1 MPAFD
6 LPLTARLGEA
16 EIDRFRRDGFVIVER
31 FLSEARIDVL
41 RDSFPKLFA
50 GRFDTGVYPDEWYWR
65 DGMSLPDVTRH
76 MANAWK
82 ADLTVAKLALSADLG
97 RAACRLTGWPGVR
110 LGQDTMWWKA
120 PRTKPIAHH
129 QDSSFMDFLD
139 PAVTLTC
146 WVTLDDTFADAG
158 TLEYVPG
165 SHRWPLTPL
174 PEAFHGQ
181 DDYRAQMKAAAQAA
195 GVAAPEPVLIEV
207 PAGSCVFHAGEIW
220 HGSGANRT
228 DDRMRRSI
236 GLHMIPERVRFSD
249 RPGGYIYRRYQRT
262 DDPTLDESFFPVLW
276 SHEGRR
282 TSWIDGYCDTGR
294 RTGSAHEGAEPTRP
308 IRESPPRPQVP

>member
-6 LPLTARLGEA
+6 LPLIVRLGED
-16 EIDRFRRDGFVIVER
+16 EIDRFRRDGFVVVEGL
-31 FLSEARIDVL
+31 LSDARIEAL
-41 RDSFPKLFA
+41 RERFPKLFA

-65 DGMSLPDVTRH
+65 EGMSLPDVTRH

-82 ADLTVAKLALSADLG
+82 ADLTVAKLALSAEIG
-97 RAACRLTGWPGVR
+97 EVACRLTGWRGAR
-110 LGQDTMWWKA
+110 LGQDTIWWKA

-139 PAVTLTC
+139 PPATLTC
-146 WVTLDDTFADAG
+146 WVTLDDTHADAG

-174 PEAFHGQ
+174 PESFHGA
-181 DDYRAQMKAAAQAA
+181 DDYRAQMRAAARAA
-195 GVAAPEPVLIEV
+195 GVVTPEPVLIQV

-220 HGSGANRT
+220 HGSGANTT
-228 DDRMRRSI
+228 DDRMRRAI
-236 GLHMIPERVRFSD
+236 GIHMIPEHVRFSE

-262 DDPTLDESFFPVLW
+262 GDPTLDESFFPVLW
-276 SHEGRR
+276 SKHGRR
-282 TSWIDGYCDTGR
+282 TAWIDDFCETGR
-294 RTGSAHEGAEPTRP
+294 R
-308 IRESPPRPQVP
+308 SP